1 MVTGKMEA
9 RLKELEDFWTE
20 LRPAQVDVGG
30 GGGGEREGER

>member
-20 LRPAQVDVGG
+20 LRPALGG
-30 GGGGEREGER
+30 GWGGEGER